1 MPAIVAVRLRS
12 LVLVLAFALPTVALA
27 QGSGT
32 VRSAPLAPA
41 PAPIAKAAPADETP
55 ARLAAAVEP
64 LARLA
69 EARLGAADQ
78 LEALAARNRSDRPPV
93 QIGFARPLPL
103 ERRVRFSAELAAAPA
118 GLHAG
123 GAFARVGAGSM
134 VWGAAVEV
142 AGSHRLRLHLA
153 EVELPAGTRMWVY
166 GDDGAAFAFGPG
178 LAHDGGLWTPSV
190 YGPSIRL
197 EVELPRE
204 TLGAGGHG
212 FTVDQV
218 GEIFRLGPE
227 GEPLVGG
234 IAPKAQDFSCLTDAT
249 CIGAGTFPVIDQA
262 EKAIAAIEFFD
273 GGFFG
278 CSGGLL
284 NLAAGAPA
292 GLDPPFLT
300 ANHCFSTNSSAAT
313 LEAFWDFR
321 TQSCNG
327 AAPDI
332 NFLPRSNGA
341 TLLAT
346 SVESDFTLVDFDLDP
361 PGDRVLLG
369 WNAENPTWP
378 SGTQLHRLSHPVP
391 FFEALPLQY
400 TRYSVKNAPDG
411 LKLCGTTGDGR
422 DTDDLTKF
430 HHLVFTQGGSFG
442 GSSGAPSMLGNG
454 QVVGQLFAACGDP
467 EDTDSACSTAY
478 DELDGNFY
486 TTFDFISAFL
496 GAIPEEGWL
505 TTPQVPGFEFQVEI
519 TPPGSAPVTGRM
531 EPDCIVET
539 FCASGALAGRPEVFV
554 KIIGPRPNGFL
565 WVQISR
571 FTASRVQILVR
582 QVSTGQV
589 NSYVLET
596 VPPTV
601 DDVAGLQDRTAFSP

>member
-1 MPAIVAVRLRS
+1 MPAIVSVRLRS
-12 LVLVLAFALPTVALA
+12 LVLALAFALPTVALA

-41 PAPIAKAAPADETP
+41 PAPVAKAAPVDEPP

-78 LEALAARNRSDRPPV
+78 LEALATRNRSDRPPL

-103 ERRVRFSAELAAAPA
+103 ERRVRFSDELAAAPA

-123 GAFARVGAGSM
+123 GAFARVGVGST

-204 TLGAGGHG
+204 ALDGAGHG
-212 FTVDQV
+212 FTVDRV

-234 IAPKAQDFSCLTDAT
+234 IAPKAEDFSCLTDAT

-300 ANHCFSTNSSAAT
+300 ANHCFDTQAGAAS
-313 LEAFWDFR
+313 LEAFWDHR
-321 TQSCNG
+321 TATCNG
-327 AAPDI
+327 AAPDM
-332 NFLPRSNGA
+332 NSLPRSNGA

-369 WNAENPTWP
+369 WNAENPTLAP
-378 SGTQLHRLSHPVP
+378 GTELHRLSHPVVS
-391 FFEALPLQY
+391 FEPHPLQY
-400 TRYSVKNAPDG
+400 TRYDVRGDD
-411 LKLCGTTGDGR
+411 LHQCGTTKDGH

-430 HHLVFTQGGSFG
+430 HHLVFTQGGSYL
-442 GSSGAPSMLGNG
+442 GSSGAPSMLANG
-454 QVVGQLFAACGDP
+454 QVVGQLFAACGF
-467 EDTDSACSTAY
+467 ETESACSTAY
-478 DELDGNFY
+478 DDLDGNFY
-486 TTFDFISAFL
+486 TTFDFVSAFL

-539 FCASGALAGRPEVFV
+539 FCASGALTGRPEVFV

-589 NSYVLET
+589 KSYVLET
-596 VPPTV
+596 VPPTA
-601 DDVAGLQDRTAFSP
+601 DDVAGLQDRTAFVP